1 MRTDSRGDGLGWNR
15 RQQCDAVQS
24 RARTTAQDQEPA
36 IRNKVEKK
44 EPRRVGE
51 SEGGEGKG
59 REGNEGITIRKSE
72 VIERSIQ

>member
-15 RQQCDAVQS
+15 RQQCDAAQR

-44 EPRRVGE
+44 GPRGV
-51 SEGGEGKG
+51 SEGEGAKGKEGKG
-59 REGNEGITIRKSE
+59 RKRRYHDTKE
-72 VIERSIQ
+72 